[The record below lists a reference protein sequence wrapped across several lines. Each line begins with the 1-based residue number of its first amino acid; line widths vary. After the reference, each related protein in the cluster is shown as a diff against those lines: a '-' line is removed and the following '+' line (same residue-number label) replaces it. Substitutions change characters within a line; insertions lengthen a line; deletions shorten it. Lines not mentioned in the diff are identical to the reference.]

1 MTSPCAQDADGL
13 ARTDRTRT
21 LVGIGPVIEEL
32 SVPAKALF
40 CMNDLSNFLGR
51 VINGL
56 FKLVLLIA
64 ASVFVISFLL
74 AALVVVVAVSLWS
87 LITGRKPAP
96 VVMFTRMREQSQ
108 RYTQGVWPGQAR
120 QEPPGDVVDV
130 QATEVVDDA
139 SVSKPG
145 SH

>member
-1 MTSPCAQDADGL
+1 MG
-13 ARTDRTRT
+13 RTRT
-21 LVGIGPVIEEL
+21 PVGMGPFFEEL
-32 SVPAKALF
+32 SAPAQALF
-40 CMNDLSNFLGR
+40 SMNDLSDFLSR

-74 AALVVVVAVSLWS
+74 AALVVVLAVSLWS

-96 VVMFTRMREQSQ
+96 VVMFSRMREQSQ

-139 SVSKPG
+139 NASRPG